1 MTITLGSFTNAR
13 LTVQPF
19 GYEGE
24 ARDGLTA
31 RTFTIGGLLSST
43 QWQALVAEYNTWRN
57 LRIAD
62 PDTFSSGTVGTT
74 INLTISSTNGL
85 SITNLPC
92 WFVNPPSGDQIGP
105 FINATATLVDAAQAL
120 AVELRTQEKSRQRS
134 ELLPD
139 LGTVV
144 LGSATVTLT
153 KPMLTRRDGP
163 DVALTAT
170 GKSYITG
177 PLVAHKVRDIEG
189 YITAGTYDNVLTWFD
204 TTISTVPATGTFFPV
219 SPPTATAEVII
230 NGGVKATRFTVQVT
244 AVQII

>member
-1 MTITLGSFTNAR
+1 MTITLGSFTTSR

-43 QWQALVAEYNTWRN
+43 QWQALVAQYNTWRD
-57 LRIAD
+57 LRITDAD
-62 PDTFSSGTVGTT
+62 TLSSGTVGST
-74 INLTISSTNGL
+74 INLSISSVNGL

-92 WFVNPPSGDQIGP
+92 WFVDAPQGTQVGP
-105 FINATATLVDAAQAL
+105 FIDASATLVDAAQAL
-120 AVELRTQEKSRQRS
+120 AVELRTQEKSRQRT
-134 ELLPD
+134 ELFPS
-139 LGTVV
+139 LGTVT
-144 LGSATVTLT
+144 LGSAVVTLT
-153 KPMLTRRDGP
+153 KPLLTRRDGP
-163 DVALTAT
+163 DVALTAG

-189 YITAGTYDNVLTWFD
+189 FITTGTYDNVLTWYD
-204 TTISTVPATGTFFPV
+204 TTISTVPSTGTWFPV
-219 SPPTATAEVII
+219 TAPTATAEII
-230 NGGVKATRFTVQVT
+230 ISSGVKVTRYTVQLS